1 MRFRGGRWRTVL
13 GVGGEEEGVRELYG
27 ESNMEIYNTI
37 CEIDSQWE
45 FAV

>member
-1 MRFRGGRWRTVL
+1 MDRGG
-13 GVGGEEEGVRELYG
+13 GEAREGEMCG
-27 ESNMEIYNTI
+27 ESNTETYITI